1 MTKIDKYSRKLYK
14 QVRKSVIFLRR
25 QEYCY
30 AMSAVNQLLEE
41 YQQLIA
47 MFLSNPAWMDETGVS
62 AENLAAVL
70 KNLLA
75 AQQNEDYILLADLL
89 EMQIAPFL
97 WQLSVIYGQEPEW
110 DFGHFMKNFKW
121 LQRDNPSLAQ
131 ELFETGNIGEGAV
144 KADAMKGDG
153 DDAAAAGMGDVEK
166 TGLKPVWDKRREE
179 LLEKGYVP
187 EYSED
192 GSTIMS
198 CEDARGRF
206 YFHTNTDVVQEAQIL
221 AQSWFSGGDFDFVL
235 YGLGLGHHIEALQEM
250 QKHICIDV
258 YEGNMDVIFMALCFS
273 DMNQWDTNRIRVHI
287 DRDLQAFSRQIKE
300 TLGQESAEV
309 VIHYPSM
316 RALPDDD
323 LRSLLWDYYMQYSS
337 AKSEF
342 PLLQGNFFR
351 NGDYRSPSVWELQEE
366 FSGRDVYVVAAGPSL
381 DKNVEYLRNVSRE
394 ARIVATGTVL
404 KKLLNLGIRPHYV
417 IIIDGGEG
425 TYKQIDGVC
434 ECGVPLLY
442 MATVNH
448 DIVKDYHAE
457 KYVIY
462 QQGFAAS
469 ERAAAERGVKT
480 VQTGGSVSTTALD
493 MLLQFGAGRIIY
505 LGLDLSFPGNL
516 SHCADT
522 VDRHVPKEENIC
534 MVDAI
539 DGGKVPCGR
548 NLNAYR
554 KWIERRLAQGC
565 GDTEVINATEGGAN
579 IRGMKNKK
587 MQDVCI

>member
-1 MTKIDKYSRKLYK
+1 
-14 QVRKSVIFLRR
+14 
-25 QEYCY
+25 
-30 AMSAVNQLLEE
+30 MSEINQLLEE

-47 MFLSNPAWMDETGVS
+47 MFLSNPAWMEEMGLG
-62 AENLAAVL
+62 AENLVAENLVAVL
-70 KNLLA
+70 ENLLA

-97 WQLSVIYGQEPEW
+97 WRLSVVYGQEPEW
-110 DFGHFMKNFKW
+110 DFGHFMKNYKW
-121 LQRDNPSLAQ
+121 LQKENPSLAQ
-131 ELFETGNIGEGAV
+131 ELFKTDCIEAGSVIE
-144 KADAMKGDG
+144 DAMKK
-153 DDAAAAGMGDVEK
+153 DDAGADGMGAGDVEE
-166 TGLKPVWDKRREE
+166 TVLRPAWDKRREE
-179 LLEKGYVP
+179 LLAKGYVP

-192 GSTIMS
+192 GSVIMS

-206 YFHTNTDVVQEAQIL
+206 YFHTNTDVVQESQIL
-221 AQSWFSGGDFDFVL
+221 AQSWFTGEKFDFLL

-258 YEGNMDVIFMALCFS
+258 YEGNMDVVFMALCFS
-273 DMNQWDTNRIRVHI
+273 DMNHWDTSRIRIHI
-287 DRDLQAFSRQIKE
+287 DRDLQGFSRQIKE
-300 TLGQESAEV
+300 IVCREGAEV

-316 RALPDDD
+316 RALSDDG
-323 LRSLLWDYYMQYSS
+323 LRSLLGDYFMQYSS

-342 PLLQGNFFR
+342 PQLQGNFFR
-351 NGDYRSPSVWELQEE
+351 NEAYRAPSVWELQQD

-381 DKNVEYLRNVSRE
+381 DKNVECLRNVPRD
-394 ARIVATGTVL
+394 ARILATGTVL

-417 IIIDGGEG
+417 IIIDGGKS

-448 DIVKDYHAE
+448 NIVKDYHAE

-505 LGLDLSFPGNL
+505 LGLDLAFSGNV
-516 SHCADT
+516 SHCAGTADQ
-522 VDRHVPKEENIC
+522 HIPKEENIC
-534 MVDAI
+534 MVDAV

-579 IRGMKNKK
+579 VRGMENKK